1 MRNTEDLI
9 LFGLIL
15 KTHGIEGHLVLK
27 LYVLP
32 ENELKEN
39 EPVFIE
45 IDGLPVPFFIREFR
59 TLSDDSALFLTD
71 SEYTPV
77 PVSDLINC
85 RVFVKSHLIAEQDGE
100 KAVNYEDLTGFRV
113 VDERHGD
120 QGVVREIVEYSEN
133 TLMVVD
139 FKDREILIP
148 FHEDIVRYID
158 FENRLIE
165 ILAPEGLLDINL

>member
-1 MRNTEDLI
+1 MQNTNDLI

-45 IDGLPVPFFIREFR
+45 IDGIPVPFFIREFR
-59 TLSDDSALFLTD
+59 ILSEESALLLTD

-77 PVSDLINC
+77 PVTDLINC
-85 RVFVKSHLIAEQDGE
+85 PVFLKRHLIAEPRE
-100 KAVNYEDLTGFRV
+100 KAVNNEDMKGFRV

-120 QGVVREIVEYSEN
+120 QGIVREIVEYSGN

-139 FKDREILIP
+139 FEDREILIP
-148 FHEDIVRYID
+148 FHEDIISFID

>member
-1 MRNTEDLI
+1 MQNTNDLI

-45 IDGLPVPFFIREFR
+45 IDGIPVPFFIREFR
-59 TLSDDSALFLTD
+59 ILSEESALLLTD

-77 PVSDLINC
+77 PVTDLINC
-85 RVFVKSHLIAEQDGE
+85 PVFLKRHLIAEPRE
-100 KAVNYEDLTGFRV
+100 KAVNNEDLKGFRV

-120 QGVVREIVEYSEN
+120 QGIVREIVEYSGN

-139 FKDREILIP
+139 FEDREILIP
-148 FHEDIVRYID
+148 FHEDIISFID